1 MREGLF
7 ANRAHDLL
15 ALVDMLDSLALWI
28 KMNFSLV
35 AVQYVLMG
43 ER

>member
-7 ANRAHDLL
+7 ENRAHDLL
-15 ALVDMLDSLALWI
+15 ALADMLDSLAQRI
-28 KMNFSLV
+28 KMNVSLV